1 MNYKFIIILIFLL
14 GCETNDEYRMRI
26 LQIDHSIC
34 ANDYGLTKGT
44 ESYSNCRLQL
54 NQLRLQQREI
64 ELKRSKIL
72 MEYGA
77 YISRCGLAGE
87 LCR

>member
-1 MNYKFIIILIFLL
+1 MNYKFIIIFVLLL
-14 GCETNDEYRMRI
+14 GCETNEEYRMRI
-26 LQIDHSIC
+26 SQIDHSIC
-34 ANDYGLTKGT
+34 SNDYGLTRGT
-44 ESYSNCRLQL
+44 EGYSNCRLQL
-54 NQLRLQQREI
+54 TQLRLQQREQ
-64 ELKRSKIL
+64 ELERSKVL

>member
-1 MNYKFIIILIFLL
+1 MKIQYVIFFLVLL
-14 GCETNDEYRMRI
+14 SCETSNQPKMTISE
-26 LQIDHSIC
+26 IDHSIC
-34 ANDYGLTKGT
+34 TNEYGLKRG
-44 ESYSNCRLQL
+44 SAKYSDCRLTL
-54 NQLRLQQREI
+54 AQLRLKERDQQLR
-64 ELKRSKIL
+64 RSKIL

>member
-1 MNYKFIIILIFLL
+1 MKYIFILLFFLL
-14 GCETNDEYRMRI
+14 GCETNDEYRNRI
-26 LQIDHSIC
+26 SQIDHSIC
-34 ANDYGLTKGT
+34 TDDYGLSRGTK
-44 ESYSNCRLQL
+44 EYSNCRLQL
-54 NQLRLQQREI
+54 TQFRLQEREQ
-64 ELKRSKIL
+64 ELKKSKIL